1 MGNSSSGAYFKDLYL
16 SSTSIY
22 ISFATGFIWS
32 IIVIYFL
39 SLFAEWVAWGM
50 VFVVQIGFIGV
61 TLMSLKMYSK
71 YKEDGD
77 SENANAAIG
86 IGGLFGILSLI
97 FACMIYCGYNQLKT
111 AIDVLDA
118 SADFLA
124 GTKRI
129 FLVPVVYF
137 FV

>member
-1 MGNSSSGAYFKDLYL
+1 
-16 SSTSIY
+16 
-22 ISFATGFIWS
+22 
-32 IIVIYFL
+32 
-39 SLFAEWVAWGM
+39 
-50 VFVVQIGFIGV
+50 
-61 TLMSLKMYSK
+61 MSLQMYTKYSK
-71 YKEDGD
+71 EGD
-77 SENANAAIG
+77 SESANSALA

-129 FLVPVVYF
+129 FLVPIVYF
-137 FV
+137 FVQIIFVALFLLALMSIAATGEITPDLDGFQLKDTSLNEADKK